1 MKKLNILWF
10 FLILSSLGRVHAQGN
25 LLITPIRVVFEGNR
39 QKEDLNL
46 CNIGKDTAEYL
57 ISFLHYQMQEDGS
70 FKDTGSA
77 DSMKNCAD
85 KYLRIFPRRVTLP
98 PRESQV
104 VSLQLR
110 RLPGMEPGEYRS
122 HLYFRAEKNLKPLGL
137 DELKKDTTKMSVSII
152 PVFGLS
158 IPVIVRTGNLN
169 MNITLTGVSLV
180 AVDDSTYQLR
190 VTMNRSG
197 NKSAYGNLEVKY
209 VPEQGGAVLI
219 GQAKG
224 IGVYTEL
231 EKRDYSMLIRVRNGK
246 KLTSGKLVVR
256 YVTPD
261 DDGNK
266 ELASAEYQL

>member
-25 LLITPIRVVFEGNR
+25 LLITPIRVVFDGNK

-70 FKDTGSA
+70 FKDAGSA

-85 KYLRIFPRRVTLP
+85 RYLRIFPRRVTLP

-104 VSLQLR
+104 VSVQLR

-122 HLYFRAEKNLKPLGL
+122 HLYFRAGKNLKPLGL

-158 IPVIVRTGNLN
+158 IPVIVRTGNLSLD
-169 MNITLTGVSLV
+169 ISLTDVSLI
-180 AVDDSTYQLR
+180 AVNDSAYQLK
-190 VTMNRSG
+190 VTMDRSG

-209 VPEQGGAVLI
+209 VPEQGNPKII
-219 GQAKG
+219 GEAKG
-224 IGVYTEL
+224 IGIYTEL
-231 EKRDYSMLIRVRNGK
+231 GKRIYAMVLRMENGMH
-246 KLTSGKLVVR
+246 LTSGKLLVR
-256 YVTPD
+256 YLTPD

-266 ELASAEYQL
+266 EIARTEYPL